1 MRLICRHKSLDL
13 AVPRIMGIVNVTP
26 DSFSDGGKRSSVQ
39 AAIDYAYGLID
50 AGADMID
57 VGGESTRPGAAPVSD
72 EEEIARVLPV
82 IAGLQGTSCVISVD
96 TRNPRVMHEAIV
108 AGVDMVNDVQA
119 LGAPGALD
127 LVAKSGVAVCL
138 MHMRGNPESMQQQ
151 LEYGD
156 VVTEVRDFLQQR
168 LELAIGAGVRQ
179 DSILLDPGIGFGKS
193 LANNLLLIKHLGM
206 LHHLG
211 APVLVGVSRKSM
223 LGQLTG
229 RAVTE
234 REAAGIAAN
243 LYACQRGARV
253 LRVHDVTAC
262 RDALTV
268 WQALEG
274 C

>member
-13 AVPRIMGIVNVTP
+13 TVPRIMGIVNITP
-26 DSFSDGGKRSSVQ
+26 DSFSDGGKLVSAH
-39 AAIDYAYGLID
+39 AAIDYAHRLIE

-57 VGGESTRPGAAPVSD
+57 VGGESTRTGAAPVS
-72 EEEIARVLPV
+72 EEDEIARVVPV
-82 IAGLQGTSCVISVD
+82 IAGLQGTSCIISVD

-108 AGVDMVNDVQA
+108 AGADMVNDVQA
-119 LGAPGALD
+119 LGAPGALQV
-127 LVAKSGVAVCL
+127 VAKSGVAVCL
-138 MHMRGNPESMQQQ
+138 MHMRGSPESMQQQ

-168 LELAIGAGVRQ
+168 QAVAVGAGVRP

-193 LANNLLLIKHLGM
+193 LANNLLLIKHLALLGQ
-206 LHHLG
+206 LG
-211 APVLVGVSRKSM
+211 APLLVGLSRKSM

-234 REAAGIAAN
+234 REAAGISAN
-243 LYACQRGARV
+243 LYAYQCGARV
-253 LRVHDVTAC
+253 LRVHDVAAC